1 MKAKDSFS
9 ENIWCS
15 QTAWPLYIQ
24 FCDVYVMLCMP
35 TSEWIFGGEGQLLL
49 LVGGLEGTQVLSEKV
64 RSGVGRLRYSGG
76 LLV

>member
-1 MKAKDSFS
+1 MRAKDSFS
-9 ENIWCS
+9 ENFS
-15 QTAWPLYIQ
+15 VLKRLGRYIQ